1 MARWIIN
8 PVNPEN
14 NSNLNNVIYSVESL
28 GVELVIHNY
37 KPFGATEYNFFKSK
51 EPTIFYGSLNFCK
64 DAQKKRPDWFPF
76 AWNNW
81 HALSC
86 KSYYSHWGEH
96 ILSEYGMFPFG
107 ELIRMKDFIYDAY
120 SDGERIFIKP
130 DENDK
135 NFTGQLIAKNRLED
149 WIKIENSFG
158 EIDKDCLCVVAK
170 PVSIDREYRFI
181 IADRKVLT
189 GSQYKANRVLD
200 VNEYY
205 PDQAAEYAEIVANST
220 EWQPH
225 SIYVMDIAKMI
236 DGSFKLIEIG
246 SVNCAGYYRSDIK
259 KIIYKMNEIAE
270 REFNENH

>member
-1 MARWIIN
+1 
-8 PVNPEN
+8 
-14 NSNLNNVIYSVESL
+14 
-28 GVELVIHNY
+28 
-37 KPFGATEYNFFKSK
+37 
-51 EPTIFYGSLNFCK
+51 
-64 DAQKKRPDWFPF
+64 
-76 AWNNW
+76 
-81 HALSC
+81 
-86 KSYYSHWGEH
+86 
-96 ILSEYGMFPFG
+96 
-107 ELIRMKDFIYDAY
+107 MKDFIYDAY